1 MRLMQVMAGAHQG
14 GAETFFTRLAPALDR
29 TKIRQGIVIRNDSD
43 RSAELRSHGI
53 EPIQLRFGGPLD
65 CVTGHRL
72 TRAINRFKPD
82 ILLSWMNRATQFCP
96 VGEHIFAA
104 RLGGYYKLENYS
116 RCDYLIGN
124 TKDIC
129 DYLVREGWP
138 RSRTWYLPNFVDET
152 LAPPIPRASLD
163 TPENAPLLLALGRL
177 HKNKAFDVL
186 LEALARLPEAYL
198 WLAGAGPLR
207 RALEAQAENLG
218 IADRVR
224 FLGWRS
230 DIPALF
236 ASCNVLI
243 CPSRHEPLGNV
254 IIEAWAQGRP
264 LVAAEAKGPTALVK
278 DGETGLLV
286 PIDDAPKLAAAI
298 ARILSEVD
306 LAEALVT
313 QGRVAYEANF
323 TETAV
328 VSGYMDFFERIT
340 A

>member
-1 MRLMQVMAGAHQG
+1 
-14 GAETFFTRLAPALDR
+14 
-29 TKIRQGIVIRNDSD
+29 
-43 RSAELRSHGI
+43 
-53 EPIQLRFGGPLD
+53 
-65 CVTGHRL
+65 
-72 TRAINRFKPD
+72 
-82 ILLSWMNRATQFCP
+82 LSWMNRATQYCP
-96 VGEHIFAA
+96 IGDHIFAA
-104 RLGGYYKLENYS
+104 RLGGYYKLENYR
-116 RCDYLIGN
+116 RCDYLVGN

-138 RSRTWYLPNFVDET
+138 RSRTWYLPNFVDKSS
-152 LAPPIPRASLD
+152 APPIPRASLD

-207 RALEAQAENLG
+207 RTLEAQAENLG

-230 DIPALF
+230 DTPALF
-236 ASCNVLI
+236 ASCNIFI

-264 LVAAEAKGPTALVK
+264 IVATEAKGPAALVK

-286 PIDDAPKLAAAI
+286 PVDDAPKLAAAI
-298 ARILSEVD
+298 SRILYDVD

-313 QGRVAYEANF
+313 QGRLAYEANF

-328 VSGYMDFFERIT
+328 VSSYMEFFERIT